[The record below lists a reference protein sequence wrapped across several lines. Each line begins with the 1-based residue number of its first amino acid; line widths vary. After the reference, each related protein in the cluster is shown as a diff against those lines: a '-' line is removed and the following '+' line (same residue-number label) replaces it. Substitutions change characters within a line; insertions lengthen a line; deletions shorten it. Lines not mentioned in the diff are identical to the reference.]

1 MEEEYNF
8 LEGEY
13 NQYQGRQEECRSDQQ
28 NARLLLSPE
37 ILDLRFCEGGNQA
50 KRRTLLWQRK
60 VWKAALLTMHTYEF
74 TI

>member
-28 NARLLLSPE
+28 NAKLLLSPE
-37 ILDLRFCEGGNQA
+37 ILDLRFCE
-50 KRRTLLWQRK
+50 
-60 VWKAALLTMHTYEF
+60 
-74 TI
+74 